1 MSLLTM
7 IQQAIGEVGD
17 FESLATIVGNN
28 NPTAVQMLAIA
39 QKEGRELSR
48 RHEWQVLINEK
59 TQALTAFQNNYAF
72 PSDFRYALNMV
83 WFDRTERR
91 AMTGPITPQQWQG
104 LQAEDI
110 GSATTKFWRIRGDEI
125 LIYPTPDATDTI
137 AYEYVSTSFCKS
149 SGGTLQAAWAADTDV
164 GRLSEDTMTAGI
176 VWRFLQSKGLPFQG
190 AQAEYERTLKMDMGR
205 DGASANLAFGGRTRT
220 GRSYM
225 ATDVDVTWSGSAT
238 IWGQ

>member
-59 TQALTAFQNNYAF
+59 TQALTASQNNYAF

-91 AMTGPITPQQWQG
+91 AMTGPITPQQ
-104 LQAEDI
+104 
-110 GSATTKFWRIRGDEI
+110 
-125 LIYPTPDATDTI
+125 
-137 AYEYVSTSFCKS
+137 
-149 SGGTLQAAWAADTDV
+149 
-164 GRLSEDTMTAGI
+164 
-176 VWRFLQSKGLPFQG
+176 
-190 AQAEYERTLKMDMGR
+190 
-205 DGASANLAFGGRTRT
+205 
-220 GRSYM
+220 
-225 ATDVDVTWSGSAT
+225 
-238 IWGQ
+238 